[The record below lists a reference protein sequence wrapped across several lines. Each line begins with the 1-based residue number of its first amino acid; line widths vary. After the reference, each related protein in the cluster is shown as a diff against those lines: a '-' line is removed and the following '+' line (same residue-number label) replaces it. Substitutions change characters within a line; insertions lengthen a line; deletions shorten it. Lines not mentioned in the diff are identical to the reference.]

1 MSKHFEDA
9 RYYLGRAAEHAKEGV
24 KEELEPLQERVS
36 KLVGDEPE
44 EEPEP
49 SRLEKLQEDLKALE
63 ERAEGEAREAVQSA
77 RERVDAYRKREE
89 KSAE

>member
-9 RYYLGRAAEHAKEGV
+9 RYYLGRAAEHAKAGV

-36 KLVGDEPE
+36 KLVGDDPE

-49 SRLEKLQEDLKALE
+49 SRLEKLQADLKELE
-63 ERAEGEAREAVQSA
+63 ERAEGEAREAVESA
-77 RERVDAYRKREE
+77 RERVEAYRKRGEDP
-89 KSAE
+89 AE